1 MPTAVVHKLNILF
14 IILTL
19 LMQNM
24 NTILGL
30 INYTIWQISTYFKTK
45 Y

>member
-1 MPTAVVHKLNILF
+1 
-14 IILTL
+14 
-19 LMQNM
+19 MQNM